1 MAKIIRL
8 SPQIANMIAAGE
20 VVERPGSVAKELIEN
35 AIDAGATRITVEIK
49 NGGISYLR
57 ITDNGSGIEPEDVR
71 TAFLRHATSKIRS
84 AADLEAIMTLG
95 FRGEAL
101 AAIAAVSRVDLITR
115 TRFATSGVQITLE
128 GGKEIDFTETGCP
141 IGTTIVVRD
150 LFFNVPARMKF
161 LKKDSTESAYVE
173 AAVIHA
179 ALSRPERSF
188 QFIKDGRE
196 TINTPGD
203 GSLIA
208 AIHAVYGRELAAS
221 MISTAGNFHDITVE
235 GCVSPPSVTR
245 ANRNLQ
251 TFFVNG
257 RYVRSKAMTAALD
270 EAYKNRLMHGRSP
283 VCFLNI
289 GVSPEMVD
297 VNVHPAKMEIKF
309 SRENDVFRAIYN
321 VVLSALEAADHISG
335 KPSPAPTPESELPL
349 PVQTELKPAHGPAYS
364 SIPPAAVTPPSE
376 HPDFAQVAS
385 HRPIYRNAQGQSALL
400 SDVLRDLRTLYSAK
414 DTVIDAAD
422 DPLAVS
428 VSSQPD
434 PAYSAGTQKPE
445 QTEEKAVSAPAA
457 AEVPETKTAP
467 VRVVGE
473 LFSTYIIAQE
483 ADGCWL
489 IDKHAA
495 HERIIFNQLV
505 ARQDDQD
512 GQILLDPVTVALSR
526 PEKQACLD
534 HQDRLLAAGFA
545 VEDIGAQSLLV
556 RQAPLYLDH
565 ADIPSVLSE
574 MAEKLML
581 PVNADNNIHEDL
593 LKSVSCKAAIKAG
606 KSSDPA
612 ELQYLAEKVLSMPDV
627 RNCPHGRPVA
637 VYLSRRELEKRFKR
651 IV

>member
-35 AIDAGATRITVEIK
+35 AIDAGANRITVEMR

-57 ITDNGSGIEPEDVR
+57 ITDNGSGIEPDDVR

-101 AAIAAVSRVDLITR
+101 AAISAVSRIDLITR
-115 TRFATSGVQITLE
+115 TRFATNGVQITLE

-141 IGTTIVVRD
+141 MGTTIIVRD

-161 LKKDSTESAYVE
+161 LKKDSTEGAYVE

-179 ALSRPERSF
+179 ALSRPDLSF

-208 AIHAVYGRELAAS
+208 AIHAVYGRELASS
-221 MISTAGNFHDITVE
+221 MISTVGSFHDISVE
-235 GCVSPPSVTR
+235 GCISPPSVTR

-257 RYVRSKAMTAALD
+257 RYVRSKTMTAALD
-270 EAYKNRLMHGRSP
+270 EAYKNRLMHGRAP

-289 GVSPEMVD
+289 RVSPEMVD

-321 VVLSALEAADHISG
+321 TVLSALEADDQIGG
-335 KPSPAPTPESELPL
+335 KRPPEPVKAYELPQ
-349 PVQTELKPAHGPAYS
+349 PVQTELSVEPAQITPAKPISAP
-364 SIPPAAVTPPSE
+364 VTERPE
-376 HPDFAQVAS
+376 LVQVAS
-385 HRPIYRNAQGQSALL
+385 ERPVYRNAQGQSALL
-400 SDVLRDLRTLYSAK
+400 SDVLRDLQSVYLAK
-414 DTVIDAAD
+414 EPVVDAAD

-434 PAYSAGTQKPE
+434 P
-445 QTEEKAVSAPAA
+445 V
-457 AEVPETKTAP
+457 TAP
-467 VRVVGE
+467 GNPPPALSVPDISAEQSDTPAVRVTGE
-473 LFSTYIIAQE
+473 LFATYIIAQE
-483 ADGCWL
+483 KDGCWL

-495 HERIIFNQLV
+495 HERIIFNDLM
-505 ARQDDQD
+505 ARQGEQD
-512 GQILLDPVTVALSR
+512 GQLLLDPVTVVLSR

-534 HQDRLLAAGFA
+534 NLSRLLAAGFV
-545 VEDIGAQSLLV
+545 VEDIGAQSVLV

-565 ADIPSVLSE
+565 ADIPAVLSE
-574 MAEKLML
+574 MAEKLLL
-581 PVNADNNIHEDL
+581 PVQADNNIHEEL

-606 KSSDPA
+606 KNSDPV
-612 ELQYLAEKVLSMPDV
+612 ELQRLAEKVLSMPDV

-637 VYLSRRELEKRFKR
+637 IYLSRRELEKRFKR

>member
-1 MAKIIRL
+1 MARIIRL

-101 AAIAAVSRVDLITR
+101 AAISAVSRVDLITR

-179 ALSRPERSF
+179 ALSRPGLSF

-221 MISTAGNFHDITVE
+221 MISTAGSFHDISVE
-235 GCVSPPSVTR
+235 GCVSPPAITR

-257 RYVRSKAMTAALD
+257 RYVRSKTMTAALD
-270 EAYKNRLMHGRSP
+270 EAYKNRLMHGRLP

-289 GVSPEMVD
+289 HVSPEMVD

-321 VVLSALEAADHISG
+321 TVLSALEADDQISG
-335 KPSPAPTPESELPL
+335 KRSPEPTPEAELPL
-349 PVQTELKPAHGPAYS
+349 PVQTELKPAPAPVPPH
-364 SIPPAAVTPPSE
+364 IPPAAAAAPAVR
-376 HPDFAQVAS
+376 PDLAQVAS
-385 HRPIYRNAQGQSALL
+385 NRPVYRNAQGQSALL
-400 SDVLRDLRTLYSAK
+400 SDVLRGLRTLYATK
-414 DTVIDAAD
+414 DAAVDAAD

-434 PAYSAGTQKPE
+434 PSFSAHKQKPE
-445 QTEEKAVSAPAA
+445 ESAVAAPTVAVEAPRAA
-457 AEVPETKTAP
+457 DAP

-473 LFSTYIIAQE
+473 LFATYIIAQE
-483 ADGCWL
+483 TDGCWL

-495 HERIIFNQLV
+495 HERMIFNELV
-505 ARQDDQD
+505 ARQGDQD

-534 HQDRLLAAGFA
+534 NQERLLAAGFA

-565 ADIPSVLSE
+565 ADIPAVLSE

-581 PVNADNNIHEDL
+581 PVSPDNNIHEEL

-612 ELQYLAEKVLSMPDV
+612 ELQRLAEKVLSMPDV

-637 VYLSRRELEKRFKR
+637 IYLSRRELEKRFKR

>member
-1 MAKIIRL
+1 MAKIVRL

-35 AIDAGATRITVEIK
+35 AIDAGASRITVEMR
-49 NGGISYLR
+49 NGGVSYLR
-57 ITDNGSGIEPEDVR
+57 ITDNGSGIEPDDVR

-101 AAIAAVSRVDLITR
+101 AAISAVSRVDLITR

-128 GGKEIDFTETGCP
+128 GGKEIDFSETGCP
-141 IGTTIVVRD
+141 VGTTIVVRD

-161 LKKDSTESAYVE
+161 LKKDSTEGAYVE

-179 ALSRPERSF
+179 ALSRPELSF
-188 QFIKDGRE
+188 QFVKDGRE
-196 TINTPGD
+196 TIHTPGD

-208 AIHAVYGRELAAS
+208 AIHAIYGRELAS
-221 MISTAGNFHDITVE
+221 GMISTVGSFHDISVE
-235 GCVSPPSVTR
+235 GCISPPSITR

-257 RYVRSKAMTAALD
+257 RYVRSKTMTAALD
-270 EAYKNRLMHGRSP
+270 EAYKNRLMHGRAP
-283 VCFLNI
+283 VCFLNVR
-289 GVSPEMVD
+289 VSPEMVD

-321 VVLSALEAADHISG
+321 TVLSALEADDRIGG
-335 KPSPAPTPESELPL
+335 KRPPEPPAAYELPQ
-349 PVQTELKPAHGPAYS
+349 PVQTELSAAPAVSAPAPVS
-364 SIPPAAVTPPSE
+364 PAAAERPE
-376 HPDFAQVAS
+376 LAEVAS
-385 HRPIYRNAQGQSALL
+385 ERPVYRNAQGQSALL
-400 SDVLRDLRTLYSAK
+400 SDVLRNLQSFYTSREPA
-414 DTVIDAAD
+414 VDAAD
-422 DPLAVS
+422 DPLAVA

-434 PAYSAGTQKPE
+434 PAPDHR
-445 QTEEKAVSAPAA
+445 SAPATQPTPPVRDEA
-457 AEVPETKTAP
+457 PEPSGVPA

-473 LFSTYIIAQE
+473 LFATYILAQE
-483 ADGCWL
+483 KDGCWL

-495 HERIIFNQLV
+495 HERIIFNDLKS
-505 ARQDDQD
+505 RQGEQD
-512 GQILLDPVTVALSR
+512 GQLLLDPVTVVLSR

-545 VEDIGAQSLLV
+545 VEDIGAQSVLV
-556 RQAPLYLDH
+556 RQAPLYLEH
-565 ADIPSVLSE
+565 ADIPAVLSE
-574 MAEKLML
+574 MAEKLLL
-581 PVNADNNIHEDL
+581 PVQPDTNIHEEL
-593 LKSVSCKAAIKAG
+593 LKSVSCKAAVKAG

-612 ELQYLAEKVLSMPDV
+612 ELQRLAEQVLSMPDV

-637 VYLSRRELEKRFKR
+637 IYLSRRELEKRFKR